1 MAFLFFGLRGQR
13 RKRDLNVLKVLF
25 LLLFSFDLL
34 AKNSLQI
41 PHLSAMQAVANSH
54 HSKPVLNFQNE
65 QIRLSFK
72 QNIIIMRFIIVN
84 CLLCFSVT
92 GLHAQF
98 FKKDAGL
105 AHTFSI
111 VARDAVTGEM
121 AVGVQSHWFSV
132 GTAVSWGEAGVGVV
146 ATQSF
151 VNKSYGIKGLDL
163 MKKGKT
169 APEALQE
176 LLALDEGR
184 EVRQVAMID
193 VNGRVNSFTG
203 KNCIDYAGNI
213 VGKNY
218 SVQSNMML
226 TDKVNKAMANV
237 FEASEGKQLAERVL
251 LALKAA
257 QAAGGDIRG
266 KQSVAILVVAGKST
280 GQPWNERLI
289 DLRVDDSKA
298 PLDEMDRLLRT
309 YRAYEHMNNGDL
321 ATEKNDMKLAMEEYS
336 AAMKMFPENLEMQYW
351 TAITLANNKKVA
363 EASKLLQKIY
373 KKDANWRELTKRLPK
388 VNLLTVSVADLTELL
403 K

>member
-1 MAFLFFGLRGQR
+1 M
-13 RKRDLNVLKVLF
+13 KRLF
-25 LLLFSFDLL
+25 LLTLCGF
-34 AKNSLQI
+34 
-41 PHLSAMQAVANSH
+41 V
-54 HSKPVLNFQNE
+54 FQ
-65 QIRLSFK
+65 
-72 QNIIIMRFIIVN
+72 QNI
-84 CLLCFSVT
+84 S
-92 GLHAQF
+92 AQF

-111 VARDAVTGEM
+111 VARDPVTGEM

-151 VNKSYGIKGLDL
+151 VNKSYGIKGLEL

-176 LLALDEGR
+176 LLAADEGR

-193 VNGRVNSFTG
+193 AKGNVNAYTG
-203 KNCIDYAGNI
+203 KKCIDYAGNI

-226 TDKVNKAMANV
+226 TDKVNKAMAV
-237 FEASEGKQLAERVL
+237 AFEGSEGKALAERVL
-251 LALKAA
+251 IAL
-257 QAAGGDIRG
+257 QAAENVGGDIRG
-266 KQSVAILVVAGKST
+266 KQSAAILVVAGKST

-289 DLRVDDSKA
+289 DLRVDDNKA
-298 PLDEMDRLLRT
+298 PLNELERLLKL
-309 YRAYEHMNNGDL
+309 YRAYEHMDKGDL
-321 ATEKNDMKLAMEEYS
+321 ATEKNDMKLAMEEYG

-373 KKDANWRELTKRLPK
+373 KKDSNWRALTKRLPK
-388 VNLLTVSVADLTELL
+388 VNLLNVSETDLKELL